1 LSPDAA
7 QWGNIAN
14 PFSDPAR
21 GLAHQPTLRAAIKA
35 RQKVQVLYNGAG
47 AAMQQHVLH
56 PAGLTHQAR
65 SWMLNAYSETSG
77 KTETFRLDLIE
88 NASALPELF

>member
-1 LSPDAA
+1 
-7 QWGNIAN
+7 
-14 PFSDPAR
+14 
-21 GLAHQPTLRAAIKA
+21 
-35 RQKVQVLYNGAG
+35 
-47 AAMQQHVLH
+47 
-56 PAGLTHQAR
+56 LTHQAR